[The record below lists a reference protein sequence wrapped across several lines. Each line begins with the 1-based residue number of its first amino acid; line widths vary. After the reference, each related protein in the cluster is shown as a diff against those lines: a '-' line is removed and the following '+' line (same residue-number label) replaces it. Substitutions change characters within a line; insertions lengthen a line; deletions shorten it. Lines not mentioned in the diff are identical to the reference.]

1 MKLGSAGE
9 AFFVHQT
16 TEEELIDHEN
26 LRTSPLMSPGG
37 EEGGMSPRER
47 IYSFDEEVKL
57 KPEEVMAAV
66 NDMVELEKNLINEEE
81 QHILAA

>member
-1 MKLGSAGE
+1 
-9 AFFVHQT
+9 
-16 TEEELIDHEN
+16 
-26 LRTSPLMSPGG
+26 MSPKG
-37 EEGGMSPRER
+37 EDGGMSPRER
-47 IYSFDEEVKL
+47 NYSFDEEVKL